1 MHFSSDLF
9 IEISSK
15 IVGTGISKI
24 LKFAGGKGRGYVPRP
39 TGLENRFSTLSSCAY
54 TFIISRYAPDHT

>member
-24 LKFAGGKGRGYVPRP
+24 LKFAGGKGGGMSPDPVVCKIGSR
-39 TGLENRFSTLSSCAY
+39 RFLLVRTPS
-54 TFIISRYAPDHT
+54 